1 MAIIVRRLTTPSWPP
16 CTHGT
21 GPPTKAMIHHHS
33 ARAPSPQHASPRPDS
48 PSRPDRSREWTDPG
62 NLLKTHGSALGKL
75 GLLMACLAGT
85 GLPRAVAGTMESI
98 AMYAQYKALA
108 QDPKYLWAGAVTGRR
123 GTTGEIVTASC
134 VAIAPTVVLGAG
146 HVTPGPTSLSVV
158 QTVTFGPNYKSGDK
172 LVMDVIGWEQFPGYS
187 YTDKST
193 PDLGVYYLKKPIP
206 NFTPIQF
213 GDSQIGDIHTQVDFG
228 NYGDTTVGELPSLGD
243 KLAGNAQHIYYS
255 LPSIVVYP
263 VTKYSPL
270 SFNGDGVTQR
280 TQGLEYSSGSPWF
293 SADGKV
299 THLSV
304 ARINGMMD
312 NFTICLKLNTEEVQ
326 NWLQPK
332 IQASW
337 AAMPGTYQDA
347 PLLEISRVPAGGF
360 QLSWGDEATGFVL
373 ERSSDFTAWEGV
385 GPVRFGAGNHVDAGE
400 ANRRFFRM
408 RKAR

>member
-1 MAIIVRRLTTPSWPP
+1 
-16 CTHGT
+16 
-21 GPPTKAMIHHHS
+21 MIHHHT
-33 ARAPSPQHASPRPDS
+33 ARAPSPQHASPRPKS
-48 PSRPDRSREWTDPG
+48 PSRPDCSRVWTDPG

-108 QDPKYLWAGAVTGRR
+108 QDPKYLWAGAVTARR

-134 VAIAPTVVLGAG
+134 VAIAPTLVLGAG
-146 HVTPGPTSLSVV
+146 HFTPGPTSLSVV
-158 QTVTFGPNYKSGDK
+158 QTVTFGPNYKSGDR

-187 YTDKST
+187 STDKNST
-193 PDLGVYYLKKPIP
+193 DLGVYYLKKPIP

-243 KLAGNAQHIYYS
+243 KLAGNAQHGS
-255 LPSIVVYP
+255 LTEGVISYPSG
-263 VTKYSPL
+263 KYSPL
-270 SFNGDGVTQR
+270 YYSGDGFSQR
-280 TQGLEYSSGSPWF
+280 TQGLQYSSGSPWF
-293 SADGKV
+293 SAGGKV
-299 THLSV
+299 THLTI
-304 ARINGMMD
+304 AGINGQMAL
-312 NFTICLKLNTEEVQ
+312 FTISLKLNTAEIQ

-337 AAMPGTYQDA
+337 AAMPETYHDA
-347 PLLEISRVPAGGF
+347 PLLEISRVPAGGV

-373 ERSSDFTAWEGV
+373 ERSGDFTAWEGV

-400 ANRRFFRM
+400 SNRRFFRM

>member
-1 MAIIVRRLTTPSWPP
+1 
-16 CTHGT
+16 
-21 GPPTKAMIHHHS
+21 MIHHHT
-33 ARAPSPQHASPRPDS
+33 ARVLSPQHASPRPDS

-62 NLLKTHGSALGKL
+62 NFLKTHGSAPGKL
-75 GLLMACLAGT
+75 GLFMACLAGT

-108 QDPKYLWAGAVTGRR
+108 QDPKYLWAGAVTARR

-134 VAIAPTVVLGAG
+134 VAIAPTLVLGAG

-158 QTVTFGPNYKSGDK
+158 QTVTFGPNYKSGDR

-187 YTDKST
+187 STDKNST
-193 PDLGVYYLKKPIP
+193 DLGVYYLKKPIP

-255 LPSIVVYP
+255 LPSIVTYP

-270 SFNGDGVTQR
+270 SFQGDGFSHR
-280 TQGLEYSSGSPWF
+280 TQGLQYSSGSPWF

-299 THLSV
+299 THLTI
-304 ARINGMMD
+304 AGINGRMD

-337 AAMPGTYQDA
+337 AAMPGTYHDA
-347 PLLEISRVPAGGF
+347 PLLEISRVPEGGF

>member
-1 MAIIVRRLTTPSWPP
+1 
-16 CTHGT
+16 
-21 GPPTKAMIHHHS
+21 MIHHHS